1 MPWRVKGGARMLIT
15 LSMFPR
21 RGRNRTGSRTAPKPY
36 LTDEQWLIIAD
47 LFPYQRTTARGG
59 RPPVPPR
66 ECLEG
71 ILWVLTTGAR
81 WQDLPERYPSP
92 STCWRRLNE
101 WTSSGMFLEAWKR
114 LLGKLDRLKKM
125 NWEEMIGDG
134 TFCPGKKGGPT
145 LPILS
150 VARAPS

>member
-1 MPWRVKGGARMLIT
+1 MLIT

-47 LFPYQRTTARGG
+47 LFPYQRTTPRGG
-59 RPPVPPR
+59 RPPVLPR
-66 ECLEG
+66 DCLEG
-71 ILWVLTTGAR
+71 ILWILISGAR

-101 WTSSGMFLEAWKR
+101 WVSSGVFLEAWSR
-114 LLGKLDRLKKM
+114 LLRKLDSLKGL
-125 NWEEMIGDG
+125 NWEEAIGDG
-134 TFCPGKKGGPT
+134 TFSPAKKG
-145 LPILS
+145 
-150 VARAPS
+150 APRSA